1 MAMPLELAVGGDWT
15 IHENGRDESP
25 VLRQEKKRATEI
37 RVKFNL
43 SLAAPLARKFQ
54 TDVRA
59 RRASGGNDAAEA
71 E

>member
-43 SLAAPLARKFQ
+43 SLAAPLA
-54 TDVRA
+54 
-59 RRASGGNDAAEA
+59 
-71 E
+71 